1 MMTSMMMFISALVGA
16 LTLSAAWI
24 QNPVGT
30 LQRLPTGPGLPFAL
44 FPVDSAVGIDSMLA
58 SAKID
63 TVTPHVGSSFT
74 IEKITGLDP
83 RFVPVVK
90 RLVQDGYREDWVAS
104 HFTDKRTVFIPKM
117 TVVKVP
123 SGAAVSERSAYA
135 WVNTKESA
143 DACLA
148 FIDKY
153 KAVMEQAEQKYG
165 VDKETIAAL
174 MRCETRHG
182 SVTGDYHVFSVYA
195 SMALMDE
202 KPFITKS
209 VERARQDLSD
219 RKASDSEI
227 NSRLQWIRNRAASR
241 SKWAY
246 KELTN
251 MLKIDQGG
259 HADALS
265 IYGSWAGAFGWS
277 QFLPSSYLS
286 RAVDG
291 NGDTKIDLFSA
302 PDAIHS
308 VANYLSKAGYKIGD
322 FASRRRAIFSY
333 NNSSAY
339 VESIMGLAGRLKQ

>member
-1 MMTSMMMFISALVGA
+1 MTSMMMFLSALVGV
-16 LTLSAAWI
+16 LTFSASWI
-24 QNPVGT
+24 QNPIGT
-30 LQRLPTGPGLPFAL
+30 LQQMPATPALSIGLFMT
-44 FPVDSAVGIDSMLA
+44 DSTMSLDSMLA
-58 SAKID
+58 VARID
-63 TVTPHVGSSFT
+63 TVTPAAGSSFT
-74 IEKITGLDP
+74 IEKMPGLDP

-90 RLVQDGYREDWVAS
+90 RLVHDGFAEDWVAS

-123 SGAAVSERSAYA
+123 SGKAFNERAAYA

-143 DACLA
+143 DACRA

-153 KAVMEQAEQKYG
+153 AQVMQQAEERYG
-165 VDKETIAAL
+165 VDKEMIAAL

-182 SVTGDYHVFSVYA
+182 TVTGDYHVFSVYA
-195 SMALMDE
+195 SMALMDQP
-202 KPFITKS
+202 PFISSS
-209 VERARQDLSD
+209 VQNAKEVMGD
-219 RKASDSEI
+219 RKASDSETK
-227 NSRLQWIRNRAASR
+227 SMMTWIRNRAASR

-251 MLKIDQGG
+251 LLKIDQSG

-291 NGDTKIDLFSA
+291 DGDQKIDLFTA
-302 PDAIHS
+302 PDAICS

-322 FASRRRAIFSY
+322 HASQRRAIFSY

-339 VESIMGLAGRLKQ
+339 VESIMGLADRLR